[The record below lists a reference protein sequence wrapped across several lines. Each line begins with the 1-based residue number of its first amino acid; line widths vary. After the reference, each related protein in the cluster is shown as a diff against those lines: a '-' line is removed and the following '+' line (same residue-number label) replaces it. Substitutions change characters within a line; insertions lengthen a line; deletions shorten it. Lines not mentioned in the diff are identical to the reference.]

1 MTGTRCGIVAVLA
14 VGLWGPMAVGR
25 FRLPEYAPVDRLIA
39 NATAYVQ
46 EHPQEAEGY
55 YTLARIHYLAFINK
69 SFLVGGSVSDQAL
82 PYVIPYWWGETY
94 LSNARLEEA
103 KRLVLL
109 DFGYAS
115 TQDVPAERQQEFW
128 DRVWA
133 VRDQLEADNWQPP
146 QPTQEQLLQH
156 VAAAQWN
163 FYQAIALDPN
173 NALYYLGQASL
184 GEQYLDFLQQMGL
197 APVPPAIRTLM
208 MTAVRDTYLL
218 AYDLALKE
226 DLSQEYRPL
235 AGLRGLVSY
244 EAGNAYI
251 RLWQSESEIPPAVQ
265 EKITGI
271 KANLATLEALP
282 MGPITPIVFS
292 LKPGTSL
299 ATLLAPKRIVRF
311 DLDGDGIAEQ
321 RPWLK
326 PTTGLLVWDGDRDG
340 QITSGRELFGSVTWW
355 LFFSNG
361 YRALDMLDDN
371 RDGYL
376 TAGELR
382 GIAVWFDRNSNG
394 RSDRGEIVS
403 LESLGVTA
411 LGTRPTGRDGSC
423 PMHASGIRLRD
434 GRTLPS
440 YDWIAPAVGRT
451 RTSRR

>member
-1 MTGTRCGIVAVLA
+1 MNRTRYGAAVVLA
-14 VGLWGPMAVGR
+14 VGLWAGMAAGM

-39 NATAYVQ
+39 NATAYIQ
-46 EHPQEAEGY
+46 EHPKEAEGY

-69 SFLVGGSVSDQAL
+69 SFLAGGAVRDQAL
-82 PYVIPYWWGETY
+82 PYVMPYWWGETY

-103 KRLVLL
+103 KRRALL
-109 DFGYAS
+109 EFGYAS
-115 TQDVPAERQQEFW
+115 MQDVPEARQQEFW
-128 DRVWA
+128 DRVWV

-146 QPTQEQLLQH
+146 QPTQEQLIQH
-156 VAAAQWN
+156 AAAAQWN

-184 GEQYLDFLQQMGL
+184 AEQYLDFLQQMGL
-197 APVPPAIRTLM
+197 APVPAGMRTIMLA
-208 MTAVRDTYLL
+208 AVRDTYLL
-218 AYDLALKE
+218 AYDLALKG
-226 DLSQEYRPL
+226 DLSREYRPL
-235 AGLRGLVSY
+235 EGLRGLVSY

-251 RLWQSESEIPPAVQ
+251 RLWQSEAQIPPAVQ
-265 EKITGI
+265 EKITEI
-271 KANLATLEALP
+271 KANVAALEALP

-292 LKPGTSL
+292 LKPNRSL
-299 ATLLAPKRIVRF
+299 TTLLTPKRIVRF
-311 DLDGDGIAEQ
+311 DLDGDGVAEQ
-321 RPWLK
+321 RPWIK
-326 PTTGLLVWDGDRDG
+326 STTGLLVWDGNGDG
-340 QITSGRELFGSVTWW
+340 QITSGRELFGSVTWR

-376 TAGELR
+376 MAGELQ
-382 GIAVWFDRNSNG
+382 GIAVWFDRNTNG

-411 LGTRPTGRDGSC
+411 LGTRPTGCDGSS

-440 YDWIAPAVGRT
+440 YDWIAPAVRQT
-451 RTSRR
+451 PASRR